1 MRTNKQIV
9 PTTTAIQSRV
19 VVYQPTQRPRLMTG
33 EWHKTAW
40 GVCKVDGRLGQ
51 RHADLVEALFFTAE
65 KKRTVDD
72 GGMELLVDPAQVR
85 KCLSDSRYS
94 FTQIEKLLV
103 ELRAATITI
112 EMPALDFPIVG
123 GLIDHVV
130 PSKITR
136 PDPLTGKERHMW
148 RVRVGVALRILL
160 DHDLHL
166 YYDPTPIA
174 RLTHG
179 ISQAVVRHILS
190 HKNEPKG
197 GWHIDAILQTVSGKT
212 GTGQWIRNDRRRL
225 KSDAESMAKIGVIV
239 DGDRIRIAH

>member
-19 VVYQPTQRPRLMTG
+19 VVYQPTQRPKLRMG
-33 EWHKTAW
+33 EWHQTAW

-123 GLIDHVV
+123 GLIDHVI

-136 PDPLTGKERHMW
+136 PDPLTGKDRHMW

-166 YYDPTPIA
+166 YYDPAPIA
-174 RLTHG
+174 RLKYG

-190 HKNEPKG
+190 HKTEPRG
-197 GWHIDAILQTVSGKT
+197 GWYTDSVLQAVAGRT
-212 GTGQWIRNDRRRL
+212 GTGQWIRDRRREI
-225 KSDAESMAKIGVIV
+225 KADADEIAEMGIIM
-239 DGDRIRIAH
+239 DGDRIRKK